1 MVFIDLPSR
10 RRRGPAAEA
19 GGVVPGI
26 RVLGIEVTQA
36 IQNMAHDVR
45 LLAGKAAVVRIYL
58 EPQGLAANASVR
70 GEIVVSAGPAAPGTY
85 IASANATVQRAA
97 GHPGLAAQR
106 RDAALSLNFVLRAPP
121 AGPMT
126 VRLKRLF
133 DVSDDTDIAILPP
146 EQTTHIVF
154 LAGPLLRIRALGL
167 RYPDPRQS
175 PPRQHAPD
183 PTHFLHLRSYLAR
196 AFPVS
201 GLDWTQAVIDASPGF
216 APPFSAPQP
225 DGSDPLWLGL
235 LVMLHEQLMLVRQA
249 DMNAGWDPRTH
260 YYGLVSGGP
269 CRADRCRCRHQ
280 PVSRRGGARRTGA
293 AHQRPGDHRDLPGA
307 APVPPSVRG
316 RRCKA

>member
-121 AGPMT
+121 GRPN
-126 VRLKRLF
+126 
-133 DVSDDTDIAILPP
+133 D
-146 EQTTHIVF
+146 
-154 LAGPLLRIRALGL
+154 
-167 RYPDPRQS
+167 
-175 PPRQHAPD
+175 
-183 PTHFLHLRSYLAR
+183 
-196 AFPVS
+196 
-201 GLDWTQAVIDASPGF
+201 
-216 APPFSAPQP
+216 
-225 DGSDPLWLGL
+225 
-235 LVMLHEQLMLVRQA
+235 
-249 DMNAGWDPRTH
+249 
-260 YYGLVSGGP
+260 
-269 CRADRCRCRHQ
+269 
-280 PVSRRGGARRTGA
+280 GA
-293 AHQRPGDHRDLPGA
+293 AEA
-307 APVPPSVRG
+307 AVRCLG
-316 RRCKA
+316 